1 VVGAAPRQQAVAL
14 QVHTDNFVHCKTY
27 TLDDFVVIVR
37 LLVFTMPITSNM
49 LNMTH
54 FQRPIDIVI
63 ATPVRALQV
72 AVLYYTSTILLP
84 YFRSFG
90 SMAHPVLQLMESRN
104 LHLSAVR
111 QVVLDEVTSAVL
123 IQTVLMI
130 LLTGPLMQV
139 DTLFD
144 ASFKADTQALH
155 THL

>member
-1 VVGAAPRQQAVAL
+1 
-14 QVHTDNFVHCKTY
+14 
-27 TLDDFVVIVR
+27 
-37 LLVFTMPITSNM
+37 M

-72 AVLYYTSTILLP
+72 AVLYYTSTILQP
-84 YFRSFG
+84 HFRSFG
-90 SMAHPVLQLMESRN
+90 TMAHPVLQLMESRN

-123 IQTVLMI
+123 IVTVLIMW
-130 LLTGPLMQV
+130 LTRLLMQV

-144 ASFKADTQALH
+144 SSFKADTQAIN
-155 THL
+155 TFP